1 MTLKTLTAGAAALAL
16 MMNLAI
22 EADAKIKLP
31 EQLGDHCILQQN
43 TSANLWGEAAVN
55 SKVTV
60 KTSWSKEKTVT
71 VAGEDG
77 KWKLAVKTPAG
88 SYAPQ
93 SIVISDKDGSVTL
106 SDVLI
111 GEVWLAGGQSNMEMP
126 LMGFHSCPVEGA
138 VSSILSAG
146 EWKNKVRE
154 VKIPKTGSPE
164 VEDYVDGRWVE
175 TTPATAREFTAV
187 GWYFATALNS
197 SLDVPVGIIACNW
210 GGSAVESWLPE
221 QLVRSYPE
229 KTIPS
234 GQYDPVITEG
244 GWYHHMSN
252 YIMYNAMLAPVSNY
266 TIKGFI
272 WYQGETNAG
281 LYDYYAQRLATMVG
295 VWRELWGQGEIPFY
309 EVELAPW
316 CYGGDGTSGAR
327 IREAQ
332 RRAVDIIP
340 NSGIVTTNDLAYG
353 YERDQIH
360 PCQKRQVGE
369 RLALLAL
376 NRTYGMS
383 SLQCEGP
390 IYKDMQVEGDRVI
403 ISFTNTIYD
412 GLSPWHDIKGF
423 ELAGED
429 RVFYPAQAER
439 WDDRVVVRSA
449 QVPAPVAVR
458 YCFRD
463 FQVGNLTGSLGL
475 PAAPFRSDNW

>member
-1 MTLKTLTAGAAALAL
+1 MTLRTLTITAGIVA
-16 MMNLAI
+16 MMGLTVSASARI
-22 EADAKIKLP
+22 RLP

-43 TSANLWGEAAVN
+43 TQANLWGEAAAN

-60 KTSWSKEKTVT
+60 KTSWSKDKYTVT
-71 VAGEDG
+71 AGADG
-77 KWKLAVKTPAG
+77 RWKLAVSTPAG
-88 SYAPQ
+88 SYEPQ
-93 SIVISDKDGSVTL
+93 TVVISDRDGSVTL

-138 VSSILSAG
+138 VEAILTSAQYR
-146 EWKNKVRE
+146 NRVRE
-154 VKIPKTGSPE
+154 VKIPKTASPE
-164 VEDYVDGRWVE
+164 VEEYVSGCWVE
-175 TTPATAREFTAV
+175 TNPATAREFTAA
-187 GWYFATALNS
+187 GWFFATMLNAA
-197 SLDVPVGIIACNW
+197 LDVPVGIIACNW
-210 GGSAVESWLPE
+210 GGSAVESWLPKDI
-221 QLVRSYPE
+221 VYSYPE
-229 KTIPS
+229 NTIPN
-234 GQYDPVITEG
+234 GTHEYVIVPE

-252 YIMYNAMLAPVSNY
+252 YVMYNAMLHPVSNY

-281 LYDYYAQRLATMVG
+281 LYDYYAERLATMVS
-295 VWRELWGQGEIPFY
+295 VWRELWGEGDIPFY

-316 CYGGDGTSGAR
+316 LYGGDGTSGAR

-332 RRAVDIIP
+332 RRAVELIP
-340 NSGIVTTNDLAYG
+340 NSGIATTNDLAYE
-353 YERDQIH
+353 YEKDQIH

-383 SLQCEGP
+383 GLQCEGP
-390 IYKDMQVEGDRVI
+390 LYKDMTVEGDRVI
-403 ISFTNTIYD
+403 VSFTNTMYD
-412 GLSPWHDIKGF
+412 GLSPWHDIQGF

-439 WDDRVVVRSA
+439 VDDDVVVTCA
-449 QVPAPVAVR
+449 EVPAPVAVR

-475 PAAPFRSDNW
+475 PAAPFRSDSW

>member
-1 MTLKTLTAGAAALAL
+1 MAMVLAMMASPIGA
-16 MMNLAI
+16 N
-22 EADAKIKLP
+22 AKIRLP

-43 TSANLWGEAAVN
+43 TQANLWGEAAAN

-60 KTSWSKEKTVT
+60 KASWSREKYSVT
-71 VAGEDG
+71 AGADG
-77 KWKLAVKTPAG
+77 RWKLAVRTPAG
-88 SYAPQ
+88 SYEPQ
-93 SIVISDKDGSVTL
+93 CITISDRDGSVTL

-126 LMGFHSCPVEGA
+126 LMGFHSCPIEGA
-138 VSSILSAG
+138 VEQILTATQ
-146 EWKNKVRE
+146 WKNKVRE
-154 VKIPKTGSPE
+154 VKIPKTASPE
-164 VEDYVDGRWVE
+164 VEEYVSGRWVE
-175 TTPATAREFTAV
+175 TNPATAREFTAT
-187 GWYFATALNS
+187 GWFFATMLNAA
-197 SLDVPVGIIACNW
+197 LDVPVGIIACNW
-210 GGSAVESWLPE
+210 GGSAVESWLPKE
-221 QLVRSYPE
+221 LVYSYPE
-229 KTIPS
+229 NTIPN
-234 GQYDPVITEG
+234 GTHEYEIVPQ

-252 YIMYNAMLAPVSNY
+252 YVMYNAMLHPVSNY

-281 LYDYYAQRLATMVG
+281 LYDYYASRLATMVS
-295 VWRELWGQGEIPFY
+295 VWRELWGQGDIPFY

-316 CYGGDGTSGAR
+316 LYGGDGTSGAR

-332 RRAVDIIP
+332 RKATEIIP
-340 NSGIVTTNDLAYG
+340 NSGIATTNDLAYE
-353 YERDQIH
+353 YEKDQIH

-383 SLQCEGP
+383 GLQCEGP
-390 IYKDMQVEGDRVI
+390 IYKDMTVEGDRVI
-403 ISFTNTIYD
+403 VSFKNTMYD
-412 GLSPWHDIKGF
+412 GLSPWHDIQGF

-429 RVFYPAQAER
+429 RVFHPAKAER
-439 WDDRVVVRSA
+439 LDDKVVVTSA
-449 QVPAPVAVR
+449 EVPAPVAVR